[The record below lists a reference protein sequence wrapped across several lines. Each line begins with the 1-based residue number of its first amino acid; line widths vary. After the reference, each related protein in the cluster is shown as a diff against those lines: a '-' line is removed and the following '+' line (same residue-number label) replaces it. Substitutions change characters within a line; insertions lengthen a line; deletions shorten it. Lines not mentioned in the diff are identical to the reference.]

1 VTGDPRRRCRA
12 ALRGCGTCPDCGARP
27 GEMHAPGCGAGR
39 GPGPSG
45 TPPDDIGKLLRH
57 IEALEQVARCY
68 RLGLPP
74 SGELL
79 ATVAQ
84 TTAWAEQIKASR

>member
-1 VTGDPRRRCRA
+1 
-12 ALRGCGTCPDCGARP
+12 
-27 GEMHAPGCGAGR
+27 M
-39 GPGPSG
+39 
-45 TPPDDIGKLLRH
+45 GKLLRH